1 MSLRKTRLIQERNLL
16 LEKKYILEQAPPPPP
31 PPAGQTPPPPTGQTP
46 PPPTGQ
52 TPPPAGGETNKIK
65 TEDIK
70 KYIQEKKFCSRQPQK
85 IDTTKNEKKEM
96 SVDGK
101 KYNYY
106 LTSDKNNILCVDE
119 IKTK

>member
-16 LEKKYILEQAPPPPP
+16 LEKKYILEQAP
-31 PPAGQTPPPPTGQTP
+31 PPPPTGQTP